1 MIDDPY
7 KLVRDI
13 LINSTEVT
21 SVIPS
26 SNIKNAT
33 IPEALLL
40 NPPYIRITITDIRD
54 ENFGDGQIYAGGIY
68 VQIDIWQKSGLLT
81 VGNKIKKLLK
91 AHGFGFVDM
100 MEPGTEKIN
109 DNVTLF
115 RDARRYFYAYEL
127 NENERY

>member
-13 LINSTEVT
+13 LVNSKEVT
-21 SVIPS
+21 SVIPAT
-26 SNIKNAT
+26 NIKNAT
-33 IPEALLL
+33 IPSNLLTS
-40 NPPYIRITITDIRD
+40 PPYIRISITDIRD
-54 ENFGDGQIYAGGIY
+54 ENFADGQIYAGGLY
-68 VQIDIWQKSGLLT
+68 VQIDIWQKDGLLT

-91 AHGFGFVDM
+91 SHGFNFIDM

-115 RDARRYFYAYEL
+115 RDARRYFYGYEL
-127 NENERY
+127 NEDERY